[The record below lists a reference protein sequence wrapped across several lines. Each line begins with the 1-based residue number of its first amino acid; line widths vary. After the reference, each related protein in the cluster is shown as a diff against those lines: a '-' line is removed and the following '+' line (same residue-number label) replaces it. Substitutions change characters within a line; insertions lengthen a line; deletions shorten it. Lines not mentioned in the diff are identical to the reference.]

1 MARAK
6 VMVALRDAASV
17 ESLVG
22 LACQL
27 SQGMDAELTA
37 LHVVEVPLATPLEA
51 SNDVLDHP
59 GKEIVARAR
68 QVAEGYSKQ
77 LTTRLLRARDIG
89 ETVVGEA
96 KERGVDLLIMG
107 YHRQH
112 GQLAEILLGSTAQYV
127 VHHAPCRIIV
137 EILPPPHR

>member
-1 MARAK
+1 VAKAK
-6 VMVALRDAASV
+6 VMVALRDAGSV

-27 SQGMDAELTA
+27 SHGMDAELTA

-96 KERGVDLLIMG
+96 KERDVDLLIMG
-107 YHRQH
+107 YHRKR